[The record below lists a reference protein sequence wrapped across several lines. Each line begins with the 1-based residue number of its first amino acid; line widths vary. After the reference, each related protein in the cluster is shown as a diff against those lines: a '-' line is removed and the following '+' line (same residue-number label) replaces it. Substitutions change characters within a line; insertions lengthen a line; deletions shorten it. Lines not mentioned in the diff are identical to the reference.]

1 MSTISVRKLTARRI
15 VSRPTK
21 NDLTFLP
28 PPPAVSISMN
38 NYSTNNV
45 ENGSERDHV
54 VPQAGCNKSKQLP
67 VIKHNK
73 LKEYYRSPP
82 DARVFR
88 YRNSSSRISNNQQ
101 QPKINSSRMGQ
112 EFIYVD

>member
-45 ENGSERDHV
+45 ENGSERT
-54 VPQAGCNKSKQLP
+54 S
-67 VIKHNK
+67 
-73 LKEYYRSPP
+73 
-82 DARVFR
+82 
-88 YRNSSSRISNNQQ
+88 
-101 QPKINSSRMGQ
+101 
-112 EFIYVD
+112 